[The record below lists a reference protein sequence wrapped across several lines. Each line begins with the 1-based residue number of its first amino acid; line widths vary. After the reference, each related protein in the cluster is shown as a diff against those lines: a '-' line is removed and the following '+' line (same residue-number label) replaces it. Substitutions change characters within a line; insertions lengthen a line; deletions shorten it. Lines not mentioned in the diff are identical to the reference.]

1 MRKRVCNSR
10 TRDLKKDCYEC
21 ETSLSYKPKYEHSQP
36 ELHSK
41 TLSQNIFLLKNILFG
56 SIQVDCGTYTGSISF
71 FGQTRVLEKI
81 CNGINFL

>member
-1 MRKRVCNSR
+1 MMKSVCNPR
-10 TRDLKKDCYEC
+10 TRDLKKVCYEC
-21 ETSLSYKPKYEHSQP
+21 ETSLSYKPKYEDSQP

-41 TLSQNIFLLKNILFG
+41 TLSQNIILLNISFG

-71 FGQTRVLEKI
+71 FVQTRVLEKT